1 MLEGK
6 RGHALSA
13 PTVVTSTLRPDL
25 VGRRR
30 ECELLEKLLESARA
44 GRGAVLVVHGE
55 PGVGKTAL
63 LDYVVQK
70 GDSFRIARTVG
81 VEGEIELPFAALQQL
96 CAPILAL
103 RTSLPPPQRDALGV
117 AFGLAPGN
125 APSPFLVGLAVLG
138 LLSEA
143 AEDQPLL
150 CVVDDAQWL
159 DQASAAA
166 LAFVARRFVA
176 ERVALLFATR
186 AVGETLVGLPELRVE
201 PLGHE
206 DARALLASFLPA
218 PLDAQVLEQVVVE
231 MRGNPLG
238 LLELPRGL
246 TPAQIA
252 GGFGLPAAVPV
263 HAGIEALFAQ
273 RLAALPPDARLLL
286 LVAAADATGDAALMW
301 RAAQRLGLRE
311 SAARAAESEGLATF
325 GDGITF
331 RHPLVRS
338 AVYRAAGADER
349 AQVHR
354 ALAEAIGLG
363 ADPDRRAWHRGQG
376 ALMPDDDVAEDL
388 ERSAA
393 RAQARGGFAAAAAFL
408 ERSSVLTL
416 DPARRAGRAL
426 AAAQARQ
433 QAGAFDGA
441 LTLVATAEAG
451 PLDKFQRAQADV
463 LRARIFFATDRGR
476 EAPSLLLAAAK
487 RVESLD
493 TRLAREIYLDALTAA
508 LFAGRLAGEFDA
520 RHVAGE
526 ARAAP
531 PSAPPTPAAD
541 LLLDGLA
548 LLITEGHAA
557 GIPTTRKALERFRND
572 DVGTADEL
580 RWFWLA
586 GRIAAFI
593 WEYDAWDSLT
603 SRQVRSAREVGA
615 LAELPLA
622 LVTRV
627 GVHIFAGEL
636 RAAESLVAESDAL
649 AAVTDSRI
657 FPPYGPLGVAAIR
670 GREDEFTRLVRTS
683 TADFN
688 ARGEGMGL
696 TMAHWVTALL
706 YNSLARYDD
715 AFAAADEASI
725 DPHELWFSTFALVE
739 LIEAASRS
747 GRRERAAEA
756 LALLGESTRASGTP
770 WALAVE
776 ARSRALLQQ
785 GPAAETL
792 YREAVELL
800 RPTRLRLDLAR
811 SHLVYGEWLRRERR
825 RVDARN
831 ELRLAHEMFTEFGMD
846 AFAERARVELEASG
860 GHARKRTVDTLDQ
873 LTPQEAQ
880 VSRLAAQGNTN
891 REIAAQL
898 FISPSTVE
906 YHLGKAFRK
915 LDVTSRV
922 QLARRV
928 L

>member
-1 MLEGK
+1 M
-6 RGHALSA
+6 
-13 PTVVTSTLRPDL
+13 PDL

-70 GDSFRIARTVG
+70 GDSFQIARTVG

-103 RTSLPPPQRDALGV
+103 RMGLPPPQRDALGV

-143 AEDQPLL
+143 AEDRPLL

-176 ERVALLFATR
+176 EKVALLFATR
-186 AVGETLVGLPELRVE
+186 AVGETLAGLPELRVD

-218 PLDAQVLEQVVVE
+218 PVDAQVLEQVVVE
-231 MRGNPLG
+231 THGNPLG

-246 TPAQIA
+246 TPAQLA

-263 HAGIEALFAQ
+263 HTGIEALFAQ

-325 GDGITF
+325 GDGVTF

-338 AVYRAAGADER
+338 AVYRAAGPDER

-354 ALAEAIGLG
+354 ALAEAIDPG

-376 ALMPDDDVAEDL
+376 ALMPDDDVAADL
-388 ERSAA
+388 ERSAV

-426 AAAQARQ
+426 AAA
-433 QAGAFDGA
+433 
-441 LTLVATAEAG
+441 
-451 PLDKFQRAQADV
+451 
-463 LRARIFFATDRGR
+463 
-476 EAPSLLLAAAK
+476 K
-487 RVESLD
+487 RVASLD

-508 LFAGRLAGEFDA
+508 VFAGRLAGEFDA
-520 RHVAGE
+520 RRVARE
-526 ARAAP
+526 AHAAP
-531 PSAPPTPAAD
+531 PAAPPARAAD

-548 LLITEGHAA
+548 LLATEGHAA
-557 GIPTTRKALERFRND
+557 GIPTTRNALERFNND
-572 DVGTADEL
+572 DIGTEDYL

-593 WEYDAWDSLT
+593 WEYEAWDSLT
-603 SRQVRSAREVGA
+603 SRQIHSAREVGA

-627 GVHIFAGEL
+627 GLHLFAGEL

-649 AAVTDSRI
+649 AVVTDGRL
-657 FPPYGPLGVAAIR
+657 FPPYGLLGVAASR

-683 TADFN
+683 VADFN
-688 ARGEGMGL
+688 VRGEGMGL
-696 TMAHWVTALL
+696 TMANWLTALL

-715 AFAAADEASI
+715 AFAAAAEASV

-747 GRRERAAEA
+747 GRSEKAAEA
-756 LALLGESTRASGTP
+756 LAVLSESTRASGTP

-831 ELRLAHEMFTEFGMD
+831 ELRLAHDMFTGFGMH
-846 AFAERARVELEASG
+846 AFAERARVELEATG
-860 GHARKRTVDTLDQ
+860 EHARKRTADTLDQ

-906 YHLGKAFRK
+906 YHLRKAFRK

-922 QLARRV
+922 QRS
-928 L
+928 

>member
-1 MLEGK
+1 M
-6 RGHALSA
+6 
-13 PTVVTSTLRPDL
+13 PDL

-70 GDSFRIARTVG
+70 GDSFQIARTVG

-103 RTSLPPPQRDALGV
+103 RMGLPPPQRDALGV
-117 AFGLAPGN
+117 AFGLAQGN

-143 AEDQPLL
+143 AEDRPLL

-176 ERVALLFATR
+176 EKVALLFATR
-186 AVGETLVGLPELRVE
+186 TVGETLVGLPELRVE
-201 PLGHE
+201 PLGRE

-231 MRGNPLG
+231 TRGNPLG

-325 GDGITF
+325 GDGVTF

-338 AVYRAAGADER
+338 AVYRAAGPDER

-426 AAAQARQ
+426 AAAQA
-433 QAGAFDGA
+433 
-441 LTLVATAEAG
+441 G
-451 PLDKFQRAQADV
+451 PLDKFQRADADV
-463 LRARIFFATDRGR
+463 LRARIFFATERGR

-493 TRLAREIYLDALTAA
+493 TRLAREIYHDAPP
-508 LFAGRLAGEFDA
+508 
-520 RHVAGE
+520 
-526 ARAAP
+526 AAP
-531 PSAPPTPAAD
+531 PARAAD

-548 LLITEGHAA
+548 LLATEGHAA

-572 DVGTADEL
+572 DIGTADEL

-593 WEYDAWDSLT
+593 WEYEAWDSLT
-603 SRQVRSAREVGA
+603 SRQIHSAREVGA

-627 GVHIFAGEL
+627 GLHLFAGEL

-649 AAVTDSRI
+649 AVVTDGRL
-657 FPPYGPLGVAAIR
+657 FPPYGLLGVAASR

-683 TADFN
+683 VADFN
-688 ARGEGMGL
+688 VRGEGMGL
-696 TMAHWVTALL
+696 TMANWLTALL

-715 AFAAADEASI
+715 AFAAAAEASV

-747 GRRERAAEA
+747 GRSERAAQA
-756 LALLGESTRASGTP
+756 LAVLSESTRASGTP

-831 ELRLAHEMFTEFGMD
+831 ELRLAHDMFTGFGMH
-846 AFAERARVELEASG
+846 AFAERARVELEATG
-860 GHARKRTVDTLDQ
+860 EHARKRTADTLDQ

-906 YHLGKAFRK
+906 YHLRKAFRK

-922 QLARRV
+922 QRS
-928 L
+928 

>member
-1 MLEGK
+1 
-6 RGHALSA
+6 
-13 PTVVTSTLRPDL
+13 
-25 VGRRR
+25 
-30 ECELLEKLLESARA
+30 
-44 GRGAVLVVHGE
+44 
-55 PGVGKTAL
+55 
-63 LDYVVQK
+63 
-70 GDSFRIARTVG
+70 
-81 VEGEIELPFAALQQL
+81 
-96 CAPILAL
+96 
-103 RTSLPPPQRDALGV
+103 
-117 AFGLAPGN
+117 
-125 APSPFLVGLAVLG
+125 
-138 LLSEA
+138 
-143 AEDQPLL
+143 
-150 CVVDDAQWL
+150 
-159 DQASAAA
+159 
-166 LAFVARRFVA
+166 
-176 ERVALLFATR
+176 
-186 AVGETLVGLPELRVE
+186 
-201 PLGHE
+201 
-206 DARALLASFLPA
+206 
-218 PLDAQVLEQVVVE
+218 
-231 MRGNPLG
+231 
-238 LLELPRGL
+238 
-246 TPAQIA
+246 
-252 GGFGLPAAVPV
+252 LPAAVPV
-263 HAGIEALFAQ
+263 HAGIEELFTQ
-273 RLAALPPDARLLL
+273 RFAALPPDARLLL

-325 GDGITF
+325 GDGVTF

-338 AVYRAAGADER
+338 AVYRAAGANDR

-354 ALAEAIGLG
+354 ALADAIDPG

-376 ALMPDDDVAEDL
+376 ALMPDDDVAADL

-416 DPARRAGRAL
+416 DAARRAGRAL
-426 AAAQARQ
+426 AAAHARQ

-463 LRARIFFATDRGR
+463 LRARIFFATERGR

-508 LFAGRLAGEFDA
+508 VFAGRLAGEFDA
-520 RHVAGE
+520 RHVAGV

-531 PSAPPTPAAD
+531 PSVPPARAAD

-593 WEYDAWDSLT
+593 WDYDAWESLT

-615 LAELPLA
+615 IAELPLA

-627 GVHIFAGEL
+627 GVHLFAGEL

-649 AAVTDSRI
+649 AAVTDTRL
-657 FPPYGPLGVAAIR
+657 FPPYGTLGVAASR

-683 TADFN
+683 IADFN

-696 TMAHWVTALL
+696 TTAHWLTALL
-706 YNSLARYDD
+706 YNSLARYDV
-715 AFAAADEASI
+715 AFAAAAEACV
-725 DPHELWFSTFALVE
+725 DPHELWFSNVALVE
-739 LIEAASRS
+739 LVEAASRS
-747 GRRERAAEA
+747 GRSEKAAEA
-756 LALLGESTRASGTP
+756 LALLSESTRASGTP

-785 GPAAETL
+785 GAAAETL

-811 SHLVYGEWLRRERR
+811 SHLLYGEWLRRERR

-831 ELRLAHEMFTEFGMD
+831 ELRIAHEMFTEFGMD
-846 AFAERARVELEASG
+846 AFAERARVELEATG
-860 GHARKRTVDTLDQ
+860 EHARKRTVDTLDQ

-880 VSRLAAQGNTN
+880 VSRLAAEGNTN

-906 YHLGKAFRK
+906 YHLRKAFRK
-915 LDVTSRV
+915 LEVTSRV
-922 QLARRV
+922 QLARRM

>member
-1 MLEGK
+1 MLESK
-6 RGHALSA
+6 RGPSLTA
-13 PTVVTSTLRPDL
+13 PTVVGSTHRPDL

-30 ECELLEKLLESARA
+30 ERELLDQHLESARA
-44 GRGAVLVVHGE
+44 GRGVVLVVHGD

-63 LDYVVQK
+63 LEYAVQK
-70 GDSFRIARTVG
+70 GDAFRIARTVG
-81 VEGEIELPFAALQQL
+81 VEGELELPFAALQQL
-96 CAPILAL
+96 CAPILAF
-103 RTSLPPPQRDALGV
+103 RMNLPPLQRDALDV
-117 AFGLAPGN
+117 AFGLAPGGP
-125 APSPFLVGLAVLG
+125 PSPFLVGLAVLG

-143 AEDQPLL
+143 AEDRPLL

-166 LAFVARRFVA
+166 LAFTARRLVA
-176 ERVALLFATR
+176 EKVALLFATR
-186 AVGETLVGLPELRVE
+186 TVGATLVGLPELRVE

-206 DARALLASFLPA
+206 DARALLASSLPA
-218 PLDAQVLEQVVVE
+218 PVDAQVIEQVVAE
-231 MRGNPLG
+231 TRGNPLG

-246 TPAQIA
+246 TPAQLA

-263 HAGIEALFAQ
+263 HGAIEEVFAQ

-301 RAAQRLGLRE
+301 RAAQDFGLPE
-311 SAARAAESEGLATF
+311 SAARAVEAEGLATF
-325 GDGITF
+325 GDGVTF

-338 AVYRAAGADER
+338 AVYRAAGPDER
-349 AQVHR
+349 ARVHR
-354 ALAEAIGLG
+354 ALADAIGQD
-363 ADPDRRAWHRGQG
+363 ANPDRRAWHRGQG
-376 ALMPDDDVAEDL
+376 AVMPDDNVADDL
-388 ERSAA
+388 ERSAVRA
-393 RAQARGGFAAAAAFL
+393 RARGGFAAAAAFL

-441 LTLVATAEAG
+441 LALVATAEAG

-463 LRARIFFATDRGR
+463 LRARIFFATERGR

-508 LFAGRLAGEFDA
+508 VFAGRLAGEFDA
-520 RHVAGE
+520 RHVADE

-531 PSAPPTPAAD
+531 PSAPPTRAAD

-557 GIPTTRKALERFRND
+557 GIPTTRKALERFRSD

-586 GRIAAFI
+586 GRIAGFI
-593 WEYDAWDSLT
+593 WDYDAWDSLT

-627 GVHIFAGEL
+627 GVHLFAGEL
-636 RAAESLVAESDAL
+636 RAAESLVAESNAL
-649 AAVTDSRI
+649 AVVTDSRL
-657 FPPYGPLGVAAIR
+657 FPPYGLLAVAASR

-683 TADFN
+683 IADFN
-688 ARGEGMGL
+688 VRGEGMGL
-696 TMAHWVTALL
+696 TMAHWLTALL

-715 AFAAADEASI
+715 AFAAAAEASV
-725 DPHELWFSTFALVE
+725 DPHELWFSTSALVE

-747 GRRERAAEA
+747 GRNEKAADA
-756 LALLGESTRASGTP
+756 LALLSDSTRASGTP

-776 ARSRALLQQ
+776 ARSRALLQH

-792 YREAVELL
+792 YRQAVELL

-831 ELRLAHEMFTEFGMD
+831 ELRLAHEMFTEFGME
-846 AFAERARVELEASG
+846 AFAERARVELEATG
-860 GHARKRTVDTLDQ
+860 EHARKRTADTLDA

-906 YHLGKAFRK
+906 YHLRKAFRK
-915 LDVTSRV
+915 LEVTSRV

>member
-1 MLEGK
+1 MLGSK
-6 RGHALSA
+6 KGPALSA
-13 PTVVTSTLRPDL
+13 PTAVRTSSRPDL

-30 ECELLEKLLESARA
+30 ERELLEELLDSARA
-44 GRGAVLVVHGE
+44 GRGAVLVVYGE

-63 LDYVVQK
+63 LEYALER
-70 GDSFRIARTVG
+70 GDGFRIARTVG

-96 CAPILAL
+96 CAPVLAL
-103 RTSLPPPQRDALGV
+103 GRSLPPPQQDALGV
-117 AFGLAPGN
+117 AFGLATGS

-143 AEDQPLL
+143 AEDRPLL

-166 LAFVARRFVA
+166 LAFVARRLVA
-176 ERVALLFATR
+176 EKVALLFATR
-186 AVGETLVGLPELRVE
+186 VVGETLAGLPELRVD

-218 PLDAQVLEQVVVE
+218 PVDAQVLDQVVAE
-231 MRGNPLG
+231 TRGNPLG

-246 TPAQIA
+246 TPAQLA

-263 HAGIEALFAQ
+263 HAGIEDLFAQ
-273 RLAALPPDARLLL
+273 RFAALPQDARRLL
-286 LVAAADATGDAALMW
+286 LVAASDATGDAALMW

-311 SAARAAESEGLATF
+311 SAARAVESEGLATF
-325 GDGITF
+325 GDGVAF

-349 AQVHR
+349 AHIHR
-354 ALAEAIGLG
+354 ALADAIDPS

-376 ALMPDDDVAEDL
+376 ALMPDEDIAADL

-393 RAQARGGFAAAAAFL
+393 RARARGGFAAAAAFL
-408 ERSSVLTL
+408 ERSCALTL
-416 DPARRAGRAL
+416 DPARRAARAL

-441 LTLVATAEAG
+441 LALVATAEAG

-463 LRARIFFATDRGR
+463 LRARIFFATERGR
-476 EAPSLLLAAAK
+476 EAPTLLLAAAK

-508 LFAGRLAGEFDA
+508 VFAGRLAGEFDA
-520 RHVAGE
+520 RRVARE

-531 PSAPPTPAAD
+531 PSAPPARAAD

-548 LLITEGHAA
+548 LLITEDLAA

-572 DVGTADEL
+572 DIGTADQL

-586 GRIAAFI
+586 GRVAAFI
-593 WEYDAWDSLT
+593 WEYEAWDSLS
-603 SRQVRSAREVGA
+603 SRHIRSAREVGA
-615 LAELPLA
+615 LGELPLA

-627 GVHIFAGEL
+627 GVHLFAGEL

-649 AAVTDSRI
+649 AAVTDARL
-657 FPPYGPLGVAAIR
+657 FPPYGALGVAAIR
-670 GREDEFTRLVRTS
+670 GREDELARLVRTS
-683 TADFN
+683 AASFN

-696 TMAHWVTALL
+696 TVVHWMTALL
-706 YNSLARYDD
+706 YNSLARYDE
-715 AFAAADEASI
+715 AFAAAAEASV
-725 DPHELWFSTFALVE
+725 DPRELWFSTVALVE

-747 GRRERAAEA
+747 GRSQQATEA
-756 LALLGESTRASGTP
+756 LAVLGESTRASGTP
-770 WALAVE
+770 WALAIE
-776 ARSRALLQQ
+776 ARSRALLEE

-800 RPTRLRLDLAR
+800 GPTRLRLDLAR
-811 SHLVYGEWLRRERR
+811 SHLLYGEWLRRERR

-831 ELRLAHEMFTEFGMD
+831 ELRAAHEMFTEFGAN
-846 AFAERARVELEASG
+846 AFAERARIELEATG
-860 GHARKRTVDTLDQ
+860 EHARKRTVDTVDE

-906 YHLGKAFRK
+906 YHLRKAFRK
-915 LDVTSRV
+915 LEVTSRV

>member
-1 MLEGK
+1 MLESK
-6 RGHALSA
+6 RGPSLTA
-13 PTVVTSTLRPDL
+13 PTVVGTTHRPDL

-30 ECELLEKLLESARA
+30 ERELLDQHLDSARA
-44 GRGAVLVVHGE
+44 GRGVVLVVHGD

-63 LDYVVQK
+63 LEYAVQR
-70 GDSFRIARTVG
+70 GDAFRIARTVG
-81 VEGEIELPFAALQQL
+81 VEGELALPFAALQQL

-103 RTSLPPPQRDALGV
+103 RMNLPPPQRDALDV
-117 AFGLAPGN
+117 AFGLAPGGP
-125 APSPFLVGLAVLG
+125 PSPFLVGLAVLG

-143 AEDQPLL
+143 AEDRPVL

-166 LAFVARRFVA
+166 LAFIARRLVA
-176 ERVALLFATR
+176 EKVALLFATR
-186 AVGETLVGLPELRVE
+186 AVGATFVGLPELRVE

-206 DARALLASFLPA
+206 DARALLAASLPA
-218 PLDAQVLEQVVVE
+218 PVDAQVLEQVVAE
-231 MRGNPLG
+231 TRGNPLG

-246 TPAQIA
+246 TPAQLA

-263 HAGIEALFAQ
+263 HGAIEELFAQ

-301 RAAQRLGLRE
+301 RAAQHLGLNE
-311 SAARAAESEGLATF
+311 SAARAIEAEELATF
-325 GDGITF
+325 GDGVTF

-338 AVYRAAGADER
+338 AVYRAAGPDER
-349 AQVHR
+349 ARVHR
-354 ALAEAIGLG
+354 ALADAIGQDT
-363 ADPDRRAWHRGQG
+363 DPDRRAWHRGQG
-376 ALMPDDDVAEDL
+376 ALMPDDNVADDL
-388 ERSAA
+388 ERSAVRA
-393 RAQARGGFAAAAAFL
+393 RARGGFAAAAAFL

-433 QAGAFDGA
+433 QAGEFDGA
-441 LTLVATAEAG
+441 LSLAATAEAG

-476 EAPSLLLAAAK
+476 KAPSSLLVAAK

-508 LFAGRLAGEFDA
+508 VFAGRLAGEFDA
-520 RHVAGE
+520 RHVAVE
-526 ARAAP
+526 VRAAP
-531 PSAPPTPAAD
+531 PSAPPVRAAD

-557 GIPTTRKALERFRND
+557 GIATTRKALERFRGD

-586 GRIAAFI
+586 GRTAAFI
-593 WEYDAWDSLT
+593 WDYDAWESLT

-627 GVHIFAGEL
+627 GVHLFAGDL

-649 AAVTDSRI
+649 AAVTDARL
-657 FPPYGPLGVAAIR
+657 FPPYGRLGVAASR
-670 GREDEFTRLVRTS
+670 GREEAFTRLLRTS
-683 TADFN
+683 VADFN

-696 TMAHWVTALL
+696 TMAHWLTAFL

-715 AFAAADEASI
+715 AFAAAVEACA
-725 DPHELWFSTFALVE
+725 DPDELWFSNVALVE
-739 LIEAASRS
+739 LVEAASRS
-747 GRRERAAEA
+747 GRSEKAAEA
-756 LALLGESTRASGTP
+756 LALLSESTRASGTP

-785 GPAAETL
+785 GPAAESL

-831 ELRLAHEMFTEFGMD
+831 ELRLAYEMFTEAGMD
-846 AFAERARVELEASG
+846 AFSERARVELQATGE
-860 GHARKRTVDTLDQ
+860 HARRRTVDTLDQ

-880 VSRLAAQGNTN
+880 VSRLAAQGSTN

-906 YHLGKAFRK
+906 YHLRKAFRK
-915 LDVTSRV
+915 LEVTSRV
-922 QLARRV
+922 QLARRMR
-928 L
+928 